1 MLSRIYKR
9 ALVDDRSL
17 VRTAELR
24 HMILVL
30 AAVVG
35 PDDDQVG
42 VNVGDCTSPAGYN
55 AGAGVL
61 SDTMLDSRSDDR

>member
-1 MLSRIYKR
+1 M
-9 ALVDDRSL
+9 V
-17 VRTAELR
+17 
-24 HMILVL
+24 LVL

-42 VNVGDCTSPAGYN
+42 VDVGDGASPAGYY

-61 SDTMLDSRSDDR
+61 SDAVLDPRSDDR